1 MRFIATA
8 DLKPGMVLGRDIIRD
23 SKLSMLKKGI
33 VLTDEYIKYFKEN
46 GYMGIYVLDE
56 FSKDIE
62 IEDTVRPEVFQEG
75 IKAVEE
81 NNVGAL
87 VNTSVT
93 IVQDVFEKKDL
104 SVDLFDLRSFDDYT
118 YHHSVNVAVYAVAV
132 GRAMNLDKENI
143 KFLSE
148 AAIAH
153 DLGKSK
159 IPKEIL
165 NKHGKLTDEEYKIM
179 QAHPEKSVEI
189 LNQSPMISAYV
200 KQAVLMHHEN
210 ENGSGYPLHKEGK
223 DIPLL
228 AKIIHV
234 VDVYDALTSRRPYKD
249 PYPPANAYEY
259 LVGGAGNLF
268 DRKVLDAMETVIPA
282 YPTGINVILSNGQPG
297 IVARHT
303 DNIMR
308 PVVKLYSDGTFVDLN
323 DPANQDLSITSSG
336 ILQADYTGEVEELNE
351 DRQRKSMKKTVGI
364 VGDMVSASHVND
376 ALNAFYKTVVINGA
390 DALAA
395 YLRDGEPLNLLI
407 IDIDLPEMK
416 GMDLVMGLRK
426 IVLDFPPFMIM
437 SSSMSRNMVMLAL
450 KAGASDF
457 ILKPVKP
464 NYLRERVNQ
473 VIEKIYDVD

>member
-8 DLKPGMVLGRDIIRD
+8 DLKSGMILGRDIIRD
-23 SKLSMLKKGI
+23 AKLSMLKKGI
-33 VLTDEYIKYFKEN
+33 VLSDEYIKFFKEN
-46 GYMGIYVLDE
+46 GYMGVYILDA

-62 IEDTVRPEVFQEG
+62 IEDTVRPEVFEKG

-81 NNVGAL
+81 NDVGAL
-87 VNTSVT
+87 ISTSVS

-132 GRAMNLDKENI
+132 GRAMNLSQDDI
-143 KFLSE
+143 KYLSE

-179 QAHPEKSVEI
+179 QDHPVKSVEI
-189 LNQSPMISAYV
+189 LNQSPMVSAFV

-223 DIPLL
+223 EIPLL

-249 PYPPANAYEY
+249 PYSPATAYEY
-259 LVGGAGNLF
+259 LEDGAGNLF
-268 DRKVLDAMETVIPA
+268 DRTVLDAMKTVIPA
-282 YPTGINVILSNGQPG
+282 YPTGINVVLSNGEKG
-297 IVARHT
+297 IVAKHT
-303 DNIMR
+303 DNALR
-308 PVVKLYSDGTFVDLN
+308 PVIKLYSDGSLVDLM
-323 DPANQDLSITSSG
+323 DEKNQDLSIVYSG

-364 VGDMVSASHVND
+364 VGDLVSSSHVND
-376 ALNAFYKTVVINGA
+376 ALSSFYKTITFSSGA
-390 DALAA
+390 KLMD
-395 YLRDGEPLNLLI
+395 YLRDGDPLELLI
-407 IDIDLPEMK
+407 ADIDFP
-416 GMDLVMGLRK
+416 DLNGLELLRGLRT
-426 IVLDFPPFMIM
+426 IVIDFPPLIIM
-437 SSSMSRNMVMLAL
+437 SSTMSRNMVVEAM
-450 KAGASDF
+450 KIGAADY
-457 ILKPVKP
+457 IIKPVKP
-464 NYLRERVNQ
+464 NYLKERVDR
-473 VIEKIYDVD
+473 VVEKIYDED

>member
-23 SKLSMLKKGI
+23 ARLSMLRKGI
-33 VLTDEYIKYFKEN
+33 ILTDEYIKYFKEN
-46 GYMGIYVLDE
+46 GYMGVYVLDE

-62 IEDTVRPEVFQEG
+62 IEDTVSPEVFLNG
-75 IKAVEE
+75 VKAVET
-81 NNVGAL
+81 NDVNAL
-87 VNTSVT
+87 VNTSVE
-93 IVQDVFEKKDL
+93 IVQDVFAKRDL

-132 GRAMNLDKENI
+132 GRAMDLNNENI
-143 KFLSE
+143 RNLSE
-148 AAIAH
+148 AALAH

-179 QAHPEKSVEI
+179 QAHPMKSVEI
-189 LNQSPMISAYV
+189 LNQSPVISAYV

-210 ENGSGYPLHKEGK
+210 ENGSGYPLHKEGSE
-223 DIPLL
+223 IPLL

-259 LVGGAGNLF
+259 LRGGAGNLF
-268 DRKVLDAMETVIPA
+268 DSSVLEAMETVIPA
-282 YPTGINVILSNGQPG
+282 YPIGINVELSNGKTG

-308 PVVKLYSDGTFVDLN
+308 PVVKLYSDGSLVDLN
-323 DPANQDLSITSSG
+323 DVNNAGLSIVSSG
-336 ILQADYTGEVEELNE
+336 ILQADYVGEVEELNE
-351 DRQRKSMKKTVGI
+351 DRQRRSMKKTVGI
-364 VGDMVSASHVND
+364 VGDMVSISHMND
-376 ALNAFYKTVVINGA
+376 ALNGFYKTVVLNGA
-390 DALAA
+390 QALMD

-407 IDIDLPEMK
+407 IDIDLPELK
-416 GMDLVMGLRK
+416 GLELVQGLRK
-426 IVLDFPPFMIM
+426 IVLGFPPFIII
-437 SSSMSRNMVMLAL
+437 SSMMSKNMVLLAL

-457 ILKPVKP
+457 IVKPVNP
-464 NYLRERVNQ
+464 NYLRERVDR
-473 VIEKIYDVD
+473 VIEKIYDVE

>member
-1 MRFIATA
+1 
-8 DLKPGMVLGRDIIRD
+8 
-23 SKLSMLKKGI
+23 
-33 VLTDEYIKYFKEN
+33 
-46 GYMGIYVLDE
+46 
-56 FSKDIE
+56 
-62 IEDTVRPEVFQEG
+62 
-75 IKAVEE
+75 
-81 NNVGAL
+81 
-87 VNTSVT
+87 
-93 IVQDVFEKKDL
+93 
-104 SVDLFDLRSFDDYT
+104 
-118 YHHSVNVAVYAVAV
+118 
-132 GRAMNLDKENI
+132 MNLDKENI
-143 KFLSE
+143 KYLSE